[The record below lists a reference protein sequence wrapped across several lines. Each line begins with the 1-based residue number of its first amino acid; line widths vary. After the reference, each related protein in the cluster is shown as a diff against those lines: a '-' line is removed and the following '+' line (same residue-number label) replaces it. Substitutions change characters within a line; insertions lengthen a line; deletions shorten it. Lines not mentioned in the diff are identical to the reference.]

1 MSIVYTEHDAQ
12 TGITS
17 KVHELD
23 SGKTVIEK
31 SYDAQPFLEAAAAE
45 RAATEGQQW
54 GNGFRKVGTVPMAE
68 LATMLRQDGGL
79 DQERAMAWLKANP
92 GHVTFSKFL
101 K

>member
-1 MSIVYTEHDAQ
+1 MAIVFQEFDAQ

-17 KVHELD
+17 RVHETET
-23 SGKTVIEK
+23 KTVIQK
-31 SYDAQPFLEAAAAE
+31 SYDVQPFLEAAAAE
-45 RAATEGQQW
+45 RAATEGQRW

-79 DQERAMAWLKANP
+79 DQKRAMEWLKKNP
-92 GHVTFSKFL
+92 GHVTFSRFL